1 MTILTRK
8 AISQA
13 SIRNYE
19 VNNGKKVKKHD
30 GRTSD
35 LTFKWML
42 TTLGPEWE
50 QWQELA
56 AEWMAIQ
63 HAELTTSVERWAVFE
78 SYLLEHAPYA
88 TDICLFFKGY
98 NGHICSTEELEA
110 RLRKTINSPGSIKI
124 YKPLL

>member
-1 MTILTRK
+1 
-8 AISQA
+8 
-13 SIRNYE
+13 
-19 VNNGKKVKKHD
+19 
-30 GRTSD
+30 
-35 LTFKWML
+35 ML

-63 HAELTTSVERWAVFE
+63 HAGIDHKRRALGSFE

-110 RLRKTINSPGSIKI
+110 RLRKTINSPGK
-124 YKPLL
+124 YQDL